1 MLNSSSS
8 NSNLSASFAQQAPSP
23 LSARRLP
30 SSSSHVPTLA
40 SLGNPIHLAGAG
52 ARRSGGNGPQ
62 EEDFQ
67 SALAAARVCLRR
79 LEEISIGEPIVG
91 SAEEKRREKAVQEEG
106 VRLVEVLRRNVR
118 VRYELGGKEEVLS
131 L

>member
-1 MLNSSSS
+1 M
-8 NSNLSASFAQQAPSP
+8 
-23 LSARRLP
+23 
-30 SSSSHVPTLA
+30 
-40 SLGNPIHLAGAG
+40 
-52 ARRSGGNGPQ
+52 
-62 EEDFQ
+62 
-67 SALAAARVCLRR
+67 CLRR